1 MIKLFVTAETAVLA
15 AATALCRH
23 VAGLRE
29 QARDDRGQ
37 ATAEYALVLLGA
49 ASVAL
54 LLITWAAK
62 SGKINRLLDAVVNR
76 ILDQV

>member
-1 MIKLFVTAETAVLA
+1 MLKLFVTAETAMLA
-15 AATALCRH
+15 AATAVCRQA
-23 VAGLRE
+23 VGLRE
-29 QARDDRGQ
+29 KSRDDRAQ

-54 LLITWAAK
+54 LLIAWAAK

-76 ILDQV
+76 IVEQV